1 MSLIHNNNSAKLAS
15 PVSSRLKMLFRR
27 AVSIVKKKTSLTVAR
42 VACSLSNKSNKSYM
56 SCKLKGMQGFQNVL
70 KYIAADSGKVGGC
83 GNQDCL
89 SQADCYDQM

>member
-1 MSLIHNNNSAKLAS
+1 
-15 PVSSRLKMLFRR
+15 
-27 AVSIVKKKTSLTVAR
+27 
-42 VACSLSNKSNKSYM
+42 M

-89 SQADCYDQM
+89 SQADCYDQSSRRHTAK

>member
-1 MSLIHNNNSAKLAS
+1 MLLINVVCLTK
-15 PVSSRLKMLFRR
+15 
-27 AVSIVKKKTSLTVAR
+27 AVSH
-42 VACSLSNKSNKSYM
+42 M

-89 SQADCYDQM
+89 SQADCYDQI